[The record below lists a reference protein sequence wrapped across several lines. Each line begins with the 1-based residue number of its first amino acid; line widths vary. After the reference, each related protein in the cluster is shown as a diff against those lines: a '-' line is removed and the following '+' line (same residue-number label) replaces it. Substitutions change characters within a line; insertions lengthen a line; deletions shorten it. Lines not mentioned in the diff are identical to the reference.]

1 MAGVMNI
8 ETAAEIIID
17 EITSAVSPSWVTEG
31 EKYGYEFF
39 LPNILRAYLSRKAPF
54 QGYTQDHPDA
64 RRLAP
69 IFYDAAW
76 SLCRRGIFRPH
87 IQTIGGQ
94 ATADGASGNGY
105 SLTAYGREWL
115 QSEDRDMV
123 ISADAGRFGR
133 LIERHV
139 QSFGP
144 AYKQRAEEA
153 ARCKQA
159 GVNLA
164 CCVMCGAAAEA
175 ILLAAATAKMG
186 DNERVV
192 REYRSASGRRRIEN
206 MLMGQQPQEL
216 RDRFHNLLDLLK
228 YWRDDGGHGLPSSI
242 DEWEAD
248 EAMVRLLRLSRFVE
262 DHWADLI
269 R

>member
-1 MAGVMNI
+1 
-8 ETAAEIIID
+8 
-17 EITSAVSPSWVTEG
+17 
-31 EKYGYEFF
+31 
-39 LPNILRAYLSRKAPF
+39 
-54 QGYTQDHPDA
+54 
-64 RRLAP
+64 
-69 IFYDAAW
+69 
-76 SLCRRGIFRPH
+76 
-87 IQTIGGQ
+87 
-94 ATADGASGNGY
+94 
-105 SLTAYGREWL
+105 
-115 QSEDRDMV
+115 MV

-139 QSFGP
+139 QRYGP

-175 ILLAAATAKMG
+175 VLLAAATAKTG

-192 REYRSASGRRRIEN
+192 RDYRSASGRRRIEN
-206 MLMGQQPQEL
+206 MLLGQQPQEL

-262 DHWADLI
+262 DHWQALTAA
-269 R
+269 